1 MYLFHCP
8 VPNILGFVTPM
19 SSAEGL
25 YQNHTIAYKALSIA
39 INCILK
45 IVTVKCATKR
55 QNEFPN
61 FCCMKPKL
69 PILPISLQISILEH
83 VMIHKS
89 YINVLIANI
98 FQYRRILYDL
108 PSSRYKNNP
117 VIQAAMSQKT
127 VFREYLKNQ
136 ALETLYFIYYIK
148 WVPR

>member
-1 MYLFHCP
+1 
-8 VPNILGFVTPM
+8 M

-39 INCILK
+39 INRILK

-61 FCCMKPKL
+61 FYCMKPKL

-83 VMIHKS
+83 IMIHKS

-98 FQYRRILYDL
+98 FQYWRSFYDL

-127 VFREYLKNQ
+127 VFREYPQN
-136 ALETLYFIYYIK
+136 
-148 WVPR
+148 